1 MKGSHKGDL
10 KGKMTY
16 ESAARSCI
24 TLDLF
29 KEYALSHH
37 TTCSVSLMSIGS
49 SHGDTGLLFSI
60 YNFRKKKTPSL
71 KPIQCAQQSLRYNH
85 IL

>member
-1 MKGSHKGDL
+1 MKGCHKGDL
-10 KGKMTY
+10 IGKMTY
-16 ESAARSCI
+16 ESADRSCI

-60 YNFRKKKTPSL
+60 YNFREKKNSL
-71 KPIQCAQQSLRYNH
+71 S
-85 IL
+85 